1 MVEKTFYNQRTAAA
15 SIAYKFSDVIEFDS
29 SFFTDARTE
38 LENKAELNEVNLFGQ
53 QTKLFNCEQTE
64 NMLGVLFGAMKA
76 GAVASGFLKDT
87 GALNV
92 NKLVERF
99 AANDLPAVFYLAT
112 EDANVCNYEFAPEV
126 AVAYAANAQEAIDF
140 SVLAHLTIGKSYK
153 PFVVCLNNKKEAIM
167 REAVELPDNKEINE
181 LFDVVAFCGTRA
193 RGLKRGI
200 SCDIEVP
207 VLLDAQT
214 PEIVS
219 YYLDKINQ
227 QFGRSYKAVE
237 YVGADDAKNVFVS
250 FGAQTPVI
258 EEAVLKLV
266 AAKEKVGLVKIKLL
280 APFCAKSFHALLPKT
295 VKQALLV
302 GQSAGSCQKNA
313 FFQSL
318 KVAAPTLTWVEDAY
332 ALGANTCTVD
342 YICKAYAAFT
352 DKAEPC
358 DNKYWTSCMDGKNY
372 VNDMRKLLELGEKR
386 WVVANSLLENNVDFG
401 LGMLA
406 AWEQRRNWILNEV
419 LFLADNT
426 VIPSVSARGY
436 EYLDVKDDPEKC
448 DAALLALLDD
458 HVRDDTHC
466 STCTNIR
473 SSIEFLHKKYFWIYA
488 GDSRDCTLDWKA
500 IARALATGENVNLFA
515 VQPRTIYKKAAEHT
529 GNLDAFFACNQAQGV
544 CAKTITLDL
553 DKEKIERLLHQAE
566 LYEGP
571 SIVVLFA

>member
-1 MVEKTFYNQRTAAA
+1 MVEKTLLNQRTAAA

-29 SFFTDARTE
+29 PFFADARAE
-38 LENKAELNEVNLFGQ
+38 LENKAELAEVNLFGQ
-53 QTKLFNCEQTE
+53 QTKLFSCEQTE
-64 NMLGVLFGAMKA
+64 NTLGVLFGAMKA

-92 NKLVERF
+92 NKLVGKF
-99 AANDLPAVFYLAT
+99 AANDLPAVFYVAA
-112 EDANVCNYEFAPEV
+112 EDAAVCGYEFAPEV
-126 AVAYAANAQEAIDF
+126 AVAYAANVQEAIDF

-153 PFVVCLNNKKEAIM
+153 PFVVCLNSKKEAGK
-167 REAVELPDNKEINE
+167 REAVELPDNKEINK

-219 YYLDKINQ
+219 YYLNEINEK
-227 QFGRSYKAVE
+227 FGRSYKPAE
-237 YVGADDAKNVFVS
+237 YVGADDAENVFVS
-250 FGAQTPVI
+250 FGAQTSVI
-258 EEAVLKLV
+258 EEAVLKLS
-266 AAKEKVGLVKIKLL
+266 AAGEKVGLIKIKLL
-280 APFCAKSFHALLPKT
+280 APFCAESFRNLLPKT
-295 VKQALLV
+295 AKQTLLV
-302 GQSAGSCQKNA
+302 GQSAGSCPKNA
-313 FFQSL
+313 FFRTL
-318 KVAAPTLTWVEDAY
+318 KAAAPELVWVDDAY
-332 ALGANTCTVD
+332 ALGTNTCTAD
-342 YICKAYAAFT
+342 YVCKAYAAFAG
-352 DKAEPC
+352 KAEPC
-358 DNKYWTSCMDGKNY
+358 DNKYWNGCLDSENY
-372 VNDMRKLLELGEKR
+372 ANDVRKLLELGENR
-386 WVVANSLLENNVDFG
+386 WVVANSLSENNVDFG

-406 AWEQRRNWILNEV
+406 AWEQRRDWILNEV

-436 EYLDVKDDPEKC
+436 EYLDVKDDTEKC
-448 DAALLALLDD
+448 DGALLALLDD

-488 GDSRDCTLDWKA
+488 GDSRDCPLDWKA
-500 IARALATGENVNLFA
+500 IDRALASGENVNLFA
-515 VQPRTIYKKAAEHT
+515 VQDRTIYKKAAEHT
-529 GNLDAFFACNQAQGV
+529 GNLDAFFACNQAKGV
-544 CAKTITLDL
+544 CAKTITLDK
-553 DKEKIERLLHQAE
+553 DKEKVESLLHQAE